1 MVLSYTGLF
10 LFALLLIVAG
20 FVYSR
25 IWRQMP
31 ENALDWDA
39 GDVEAALATAV
50 VPAPEEFTTLEVP
63 TEPEDIRPV
72 ERVSDLVGCK
82 QNVGDLRCDVRGTIA
97 SMGNGK
103 RWSAAYPTV
112 RAYDMAVTFLGDSLI
127 TSAPD
132 NPTNKQWMDAIR
144 KSTDNVSMIYDATKQ
159 LPGLDKLEGIAADA
173 WQEGC
178 FPS

>member
-1 MVLSYTGLF
+1 MTLTYTGLF
-10 LFALLLIVAG
+10 LFALLLIAAG
-20 FVYSR
+20 AIYSR
-25 IWRQMP
+25 IWRKVP
-31 ENALDWDA
+31 EDVMDWDA
-39 GDVEAALATAV
+39 GDVESALATAV
-50 VPAPEEFTTLEVP
+50 VPAPEEFTTLDAP
-63 TEPEDIRPV
+63 TEDIRPV

-82 QNVGDLRCDVRGTIA
+82 QNTGDLRCDVRGTLA

-112 RAYDMAVTFLGDSLI
+112 RAYDMALTFLGDSLI

-144 KSTDNVSMIYDATKQ
+144 KATDNLSMVFDATKK
-159 LPGLDKLEGIAADA
+159 LPSLDSLEGIAKDA

-178 FPS
+178 FPT